1 MTSFAFLLLQTQP
14 ARTGTSQGGNMT
26 MSLIMLVAVFV
37 VFYFFFIRPQ
47 MKKQKEMTNYRS
59 SLKKG
64 DKVVTNGG
72 IYGRILEV
80 KDSYVMMDAGGDVKL
95 KVDKSALMKDPTV
108 EEPAKEY

>member
-1 MTSFAFLLLQTQP
+1 MSNFAFLLLQSQP
-14 ARTGTSQGGNMT
+14 ARTGATQGGNMT
-26 MSLIMLVAVFV
+26 MSLIMLLAVFV

-47 MKKQKEMTNYRS
+47 MKKQKEMTNYRN

-80 KDSYVMMDAGGDVKL
+80 KDNYIMMDAGGDVKL

-108 EEPAKEY
+108 EEAAKE

>member
-1 MTSFAFLLLQTQP
+1 MTNFAFILLDSAAPVSGAT
-14 ARTGTSQGGNMT
+14 QGGNMT
-26 MSLIMLVAVFV
+26 MSLIMLLAVFV

-47 MKKQKEMTNYRS
+47 MKKQKEMTNYRN

-72 IYGRILEV
+72 LYGRILEI
-80 KDSYVMMDAGGDVKL
+80 KDNYVMMDAGGDVKL
-95 KVDKSALMKDPTV
+95 KIDKNALMKDPTA

>member
-1 MTSFAFLLLQTQP
+1 MTHLAFLLLQTQP
-14 ARTGTSQGGNMT
+14 ARTGATQGGNMT
-26 MSLIMLVAVFV
+26 MSFIMLLAVFV

-47 MKKQKEMTNYRS
+47 MKKQKEMTNYRN

-80 KDSYVMMDAGGDVKL
+80 RDNFVMMDAGGDIKL

-108 EEPAKEY
+108 EETAKE

>member
-1 MTSFAFLLLQTQP
+1 M
-14 ARTGTSQGGNMT
+14 
-26 MSLIMLVAVFV
+26 
-37 VFYFFFIRPQ
+37 IRPQ
-47 MKKQKEMTNYRS
+47 MKKQKEMTNYRN

-80 KDSYVMMDAGGDVKL
+80 KDNHVMMDAGGDLKL

-108 EEPAKEY
+108 EDPAKA